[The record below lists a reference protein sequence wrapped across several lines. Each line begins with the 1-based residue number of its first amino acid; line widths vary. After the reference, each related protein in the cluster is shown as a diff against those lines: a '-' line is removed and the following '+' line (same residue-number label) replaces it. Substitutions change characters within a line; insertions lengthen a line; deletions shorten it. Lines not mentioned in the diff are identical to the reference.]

1 MAEPLLSVRD
11 AEQVAAGLLPRDVWD
26 FVAGGSE
33 AEVTLA
39 ANRAALDAV
48 FLMPRVLAGIT
59 ACDPGTMLVGCRS
72 ALPVAVAPMS
82 YQRLIHP
89 EGEIGMARAA
99 REAGIPLALSMMSS
113 CLLEEVAAVGGT
125 LWLQLYLLRDRGQVA
140 DLIQRA
146 EAAGCRALMLTVDV
160 PRMGRRLRDM
170 RNGFALPP
178 EITAANLRND
188 AATIVHRPSTGA
200 SGVAV
205 HTNHVF
211 EPSLSWA
218 DVSWLRERTR
228 LPLVLKGILHPT
240 DAQRAAESGVS
251 AVVVSNHGGRQLDGA
266 VASIT
271 ALPGVCAAVD
281 GRCEV
286 LLDSGIRSGTDVL
299 RALSLGA
306 GGVLLGRPALWGLA
320 SGGARGA
327 AQVLSLLAEEL
338 TEAMTLAGCPDVGS
352 ARLLQTT
359 ALAADLTAAGGL
371 HPHLSSLP
379 HALTRAIR
387 A

>member
-1 MAEPLLSVRD
+1 MAGPLLSVRD
-11 AEQVAAGLLPRDVWD
+11 AEQAAAGALPPGVRD

-48 FLMPRVLAGIT
+48 FLTPRVLAGIT
-59 ACDPGTMLVGCRS
+59 ACDPGAMLVGCRS
-72 ALPVAVAPMS
+72 ALPIAIAPMS
-82 YQRLIHP
+82 YQRLVHP
-89 EGEIGMARAA
+89 EGEIGLARAA

-125 LWLQLYLLRDRGQVA
+125 LWFQLYLLRDRGQVS

-146 EAAGCRALMLTVDV
+146 EEAGCRALVLTVDV
-160 PRMGRRLRDM
+160 PRIGRRLRDM

-178 EITAANLRND
+178 DITAANLRDD
-188 AATIVHRPSTGA
+188 AARLVRRPSAGA

-205 HTNHVF
+205 HTNQVF
-211 EPSLSWA
+211 DPALSWS
-218 DVSWLRERTR
+218 DVAWLRERTR
-228 LPLVLKGILHPT
+228 LPLVLKGILHPA
-240 DAQRAAESGVS
+240 DARRAAESGVS

-266 VASIT
+266 VASIA
-271 ALPGVCAAVD
+271 ALPGVCEAVD

-338 TEAMTLAGCPDVGS
+338 TDAMALAGCPDVGS
-352 ARLLQTT
+352 ARLLHAT
-359 ALAADLTAAGGL
+359 ASTDGLAAAGGGGQV
-371 HPHLSSLP
+371 
-379 HALTRAIR
+379 R
-387 A
+387 

>member
-1 MAEPLLSVRD
+1 MAGPLLSVRD
-11 AEQVAAGLLPRDVWD
+11 AERAAAGTLSPGVWD

-33 AEVTLA
+33 AELTLA
-39 ANRAALDAV
+39 ANRTALDAV
-48 FLMPRVLAGIT
+48 FLTPRVLTGIT

-72 ALPVAVAPMS
+72 ALPIAIAPMS
-82 YQRLIHP
+82 YQRLVHP
-89 EGEIGMARAA
+89 EGEIGLARAA

-113 CLLEEVAAVGGT
+113 CVLEEVAAVGGT
-125 LWLQLYLLRDRGQVA
+125 LWFQLYLLRDRGQVS
-140 DLIQRA
+140 DLVQRA
-146 EAAGCRALMLTVDV
+146 EEAGCRALVLTVDV

-170 RNGFALPP
+170 RNGFALPAG
-178 EITAANLRND
+178 ITAANLRDD
-188 AATIVHRPSTGA
+188 AARLVRSPPAGT

-205 HTNHVF
+205 HTNQFF
-211 EPSLSWA
+211 EPALSWA
-218 DVSWLRERTR
+218 DVAWLRERTR
-228 LPLVLKGILHPT
+228 LPLVLKGILHPA
-240 DAQRAAESGVS
+240 DARRAAESGVS

-271 ALPGVCAAVD
+271 ALPGVRDAVD

-299 RALSLGA
+299 KALSLGA

-352 ARLLQTT
+352 ARLLN
-359 ALAADLTAAGGL
+359 
-371 HPHLSSLP
+371 
-379 HALTRAIR
+379 
-387 A
+387 

>member
-11 AEQVAAGLLPRDVWD
+11 AEQAAAGLLPRDVRD

-48 FLMPRVLAGIT
+48 FLTPRVLAGIT

-72 ALPVAVAPMS
+72 AQPVAVAPMS

-89 EGEIGMARAA
+89 EGEIGLARAA
-99 REAGIPLALSMMSS
+99 REAGIPLTLSMMSS

-170 RNGFALPP
+170 RNGFALPAG
-178 EITAANLRND
+178 ITAANLRD
-188 AATIVHRPSTGA
+188 DTATMVGGTSAGSP
-200 SGVAV
+200 GVAV
-205 HTNHVF
+205 HTNQVF

-228 LPLVLKGILHPT
+228 LPLVLKGILHPA
-240 DAQRAAESGVS
+240 DAQHHRAARRLR
-251 AVVVSNHGGRQLDGA
+251 GG
-266 VASIT
+266 
-271 ALPGVCAAVD
+271 
-281 GRCEV
+281 E
-286 LLDSGIRSGTDVL
+286 
-299 RALSLGA
+299 
-306 GGVLLGRPALWGLA
+306 RP
-320 SGGARGA
+320 
-327 AQVLSLLAEEL
+327 V
-338 TEAMTLAGCPDVGS
+338 
-352 ARLLQTT
+352 
-359 ALAADLTAAGGL
+359 
-371 HPHLSSLP
+371 
-379 HALTRAIR
+379 
-387 A
+387 

>member
-11 AEQVAAGLLPRDVWD
+11 AEQAAAGLLPRDVRD

-48 FLMPRVLAGIT
+48 FLTPRVLAGIT

-89 EGEIGMARAA
+89 EGEIGLARAA

-125 LWLQLYLLRDRGQVA
+125 VWFQLYLLRDRGQVS

-146 EAAGCRALMLTVDV
+146 EEAGCRALVLTVDV

-170 RNGFALPP
+170 RNSFVLPP
-178 EITAANLRND
+178 HITAANLRGD
-188 AATIVHRPSTGA
+188 AAAMVRSPAADAANLATHATQ
-200 SGVAV
+200 
-205 HTNHVF
+205 VF
-211 EPSLSWA
+211 DPSLSWA
-218 DVSWLRERTR
+218 DVTWLRERTR
-228 LPLVLKGILHPT
+228 LPLVLKGILHPA
-240 DAQRAAESGVS
+240 DARRAADSGAS

-271 ALPGVCAAVD
+271 ALPAVCEAVD

-306 GGVLLGRPALWGLA
+306 CGVLLGRPALWGLA

-327 AQVLSLLAEEL
+327 AQVLSLLADEL
-338 TEAMTLAGCPDVGS
+338 TEAMMLAGCPDVSS
-352 ARLLQTT
+352 ARSLRTRPLAGELAT
-359 ALAADLTAAGGL
+359 ASEG
-371 HPHLSSLP
+371 H
-379 HALTRAIR
+379 HAR
-387 A
+387 